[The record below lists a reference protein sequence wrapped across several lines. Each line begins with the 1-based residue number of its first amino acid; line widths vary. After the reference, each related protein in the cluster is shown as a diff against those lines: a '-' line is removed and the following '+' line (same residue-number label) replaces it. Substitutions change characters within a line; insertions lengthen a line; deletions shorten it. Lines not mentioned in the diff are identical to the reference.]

1 MGLGEPLLVALP
13 AIELFVGGIAVTA
26 SGVLGSL
33 LVSPVVLCIFLFI
46 VTLILDTGGGLPLL
60 WPILSLFF
68 RPFRPTPAYQRLK
81 SKFLVRS

>member
-1 MGLGEPLLVALP
+1 MGELAAALP
-13 AIELFVGGIAVTA
+13 GILLFIGGIAVTA

-33 LVSPVVLCIFLFI
+33 LVTRVVICIFLFI
-46 VTLILDTGGGLPLL
+46 VILILDTGGGLPLL

-81 SKFLVRS
+81 SKFVVRS